1 MGRAVQTAID
11 SLNFFVESRNA
22 GQVISVVTTGTG
34 SFTSADQFNTAQKG
48 AMFFVT
54 IASVTVSSV
63 NVQFSMNAKDVV
75 TGTYYPYITASLAL
89 TGATPQGMILMY
101 VGASSLTFAQPG
113 VQALI
118 NLPLPNVFQLV
129 TSLSIGNTSGSG
141 TLSYSVDYSKV
152 M

>member
-1 MGRAVQTAID
+1 MSRAVQTAID

-75 TGTYYPYITASLAL
+75 TGNYVPYLTASVAL
-89 TGATPQGMILMY
+89 TNSTTTGVILMY
-101 VGASSLTFAQPG
+101 VGAASLTFVNPA
-113 VQALI
+113 VQAVI
-118 NLPLPNVFQLV
+118 NMPLPNVFQLV